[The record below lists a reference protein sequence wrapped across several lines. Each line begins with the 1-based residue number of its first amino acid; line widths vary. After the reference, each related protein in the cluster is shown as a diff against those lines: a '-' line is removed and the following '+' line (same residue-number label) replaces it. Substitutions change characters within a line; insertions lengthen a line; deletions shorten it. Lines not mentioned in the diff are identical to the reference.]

1 MNSRQKV
8 TGVNPR
14 PQVNVGTRTPKSPT
28 SGEPTKRGPFSTGEK
43 SFVSKTFVRDGTKT
57 RKMSDDKSS
66 SSSVKSSSSSID
78 NTDLHISVDKI
89 SNPRKGIREL
99 EQKSKE
105 SSLEDKSSAFLI
117 KKRNSLRKTDVTA
130 GERSH
135 IPKKSSS
142 FRSDDLNG
150 LSEKYKNTP
159 SIRKASFE
167 KTVRTD
173 SDTSS
178 ILKPSFE
185 KTVKTDSDATSSK
198 NVSLI
203 TSKTVSD
210 KPSVSDN
217 VSDGASDVLI
227 VDANVVTAASKTETV
242 TAPSKTQSVTAP
254 SKTESVT
261 VPSKT
266 ELDKLVTPAH
276 KTTKKTAEKGSNDQ
290 NGNYTLNSLISPRSP
305 MEDTGTQTC
314 LSEKAKVFSQVSY
327 ITIMQIYHI
336 SNGSEKLS

>member
-1 MNSRQKV
+1 MNTRQKV

-28 SGEPTKRGPFSTGEK
+28 SGEPTKRAPFSTGEK

-78 NTDLHISVDKI
+78 NTDLHISEDKI

-99 EQKSKE
+99 EQKSKD
-105 SSLEDKSSAFLI
+105 SSLENKSSAFLI

-142 FRSDDLNG
+142 FRSDNLNG
-150 LSEKYKNTP
+150 LYEKYKNTS
-159 SIRKASFE
+159 SIR
-167 KTVRTD
+167 
-173 SDTSS
+173 
-178 ILKPSFE
+178 KPSFE
-185 KTVKTDSDATSSK
+185 KTVKTDSDTSSK
-198 NVSLI
+198 NVSL
-203 TSKTVSD
+203 TSSKTVSD
-210 KPSVSDN
+210 KPSVSDI
-217 VSDGASDVLI
+217 VSNGANGALI
-227 VDANVVTAASKTETV
+227 VETNVT
-242 TAPSKTQSVTAP
+242 SVP

-266 ELDKLVTPAH
+266 GSVTVPSKTESVTVPSKTQSVTVPSKTDSVTVPSKAESVTVPSKTESDKFVTPVH
-276 KTTKKTAEKGSNDQ
+276 KTTKKTVEKGSNDQ
-290 NGNYTLNSLISPRSP
+290 IGNYTLNSQISPRSP
-305 MEDTGTQTC
+305 TEDTGTQTY
-314 LSEKAKVFSQVSY
+314 LLDKAKVFSQVS
-327 ITIMQIYHI
+327 
-336 SNGSEKLS
+336 